1 MEDNTTKK
9 KQIEIAERL
18 QLLILQR
25 WETLLTNPLAEVS
38 PTEISTMAKTLRDN
52 GWSIDPAMIPQGLR
66 SKLLTDPTKV
76 ADEDPDVLP
85 FRTGT

>member
-1 MEDNTTKK
+1 MADTQKE
-9 KQIEIAERL
+9 QIEIAERL
-18 QLLILQR
+18 QLLLMKR

-52 GWSIDPAMIPQGLR
+52 GWSIDPSKIPQGLR
-66 SKLLTDPTKV
+66 DKLLTNPEDVK
-76 ADEDPDVLP
+76 DEDPDVLP